1 MVHGSGIAMKLD
13 YLTFQGPPIDD
24 EETLRLA
31 PASLQRILNQ
41 VNGFI
46 QFGGGL
52 HVRGACHEPHW
63 HSLRRAWQ
71 GDDAIH
77 RRYSALL
84 VEDVPFGQ
92 DCVGDQYLLRQD
104 SVIKLAAET
113 GDIEELKMP
122 IMEFL
127 EAVQRDPIGV
137 LGLAP
142 LLKFHQQGRTLL
154 PGQLLN
160 VYPPFCTKESSNGVS
175 LAAIPVAERL
185 AFLADLSK
193 QLETVADG
201 EQIVIDV

>member
-1 MVHGSGIAMKLD
+1 MKLD

-24 EETLRLA
+24 EEILSLA
-31 PASLQRILNQ
+31 PAGLRRILSQ

-92 DCVGDQYLLRQD
+92 DCVGDQYLLTQD
-104 SVIKLAAET
+104 SVIKLAAES

-122 IMEFL
+122 ITEFL
-127 EAVQRDPIGV
+127 EAVQRDPVEV

-142 LLKFHQQGRTLL
+142 LLRFHEEGGTVL

-160 VYPPFCTKESSNGVS
+160 VYPPFCTQEASNGVS
-175 LAAIPVAERL
+175 LAAVPASERL
-185 AFLADLSK
+185 AYLADLSK
-193 QLETVADG
+193 QLQTVADG
-201 EQIVIDV
+201 QQMEIDV